1 MSMQNQRG
9 GRDGMS
15 HLSQESDYGS
25 RPGPQGLSAN
35 IVASL
40 AGGLRAV
47 YEARPETDV
56 PDAFADLLMRIEA
69 AERARG

>member
-1 MSMQNQRG
+1 MSMQSQRG
-9 GRDGMS
+9 GGDGMS
-15 HLSQESDYGS
+15 HLSQETAYGS
-25 RPGPQGLSAN
+25 RPDPQGLSPN

-40 AGGLRAV
+40 ACGLRAV

-56 PDAFADLLMRIEA
+56 ADAFADLLMRIEA